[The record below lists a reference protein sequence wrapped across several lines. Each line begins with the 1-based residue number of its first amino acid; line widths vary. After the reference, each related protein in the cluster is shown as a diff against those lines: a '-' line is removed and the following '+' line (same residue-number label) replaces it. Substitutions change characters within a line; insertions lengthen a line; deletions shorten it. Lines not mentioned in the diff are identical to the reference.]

1 MPVWVSEKI
10 GHLEPSQEGLDLRD
24 ARSQR
29 ELSYQPSVPVFSL
42 KWGTSHRC
50 IKDNSMPPTQ
60 GLQLPTP
67 LRVHI
72 RGGWG
77 RACAT
82 RGHTRGH
89 TVEGATPAG
98 PWPTGQVCAQRSW
111 WKKRRRRRKRE
122 KNPLISEE
130 MSQIRFVNQKPIY
143 NMQELICFNI

>member
-50 IKDNSMPPTQ
+50 IKDNSRPPTQ

-72 RGGWG
+72 RGAGEEHVPHAGTHVGILWRGQHLQAPDQQARSVHREVGG
-77 RACAT
+77 R
-82 RGHTRGH
+82 RGGGGGRG
-89 TVEGATPAG
+89 
-98 PWPTGQVCAQRSW
+98 
-111 WKKRRRRRKRE
+111 KKIPSFLKKCPR
-122 KNPLISEE
+122 LD
-130 MSQIRFVNQKPIY
+130 
-143 NMQELICFNI
+143 L